1 MSVFSGA
8 DSAEEQFDAF
18 VRVHGERLTRALVA
32 AYGPV
37 DGSDA
42 AQAALC
48 YGWENWSRVQAMD
61 NAVGY
66 LYRVGQTEA
75 RRNRT
80 KAVVFDTD
88 SVASART
95 APDFEPGLVDGLRSL
110 TESQRMAVL
119 LIHGHG
125 YRLVEVADL
134 LEISVSTLRNHLR
147 RGLEKL
153 RRELGVEHV
162 A

>member
-1 MSVFSGA
+1 MRMFGGVGG
-8 DSAEEQFDAF
+8 AEEQFDAF
-18 VRVHGERLTRALVA
+18 VRRNGERLTRALVA
-32 AYGPV
+32 AYGPA

-48 YGWENWSRVQAMD
+48 YGWENWDRVQEMD

-75 RRNRT
+75 RRNRSNT
-80 KAVVFDTD
+80 IAFDTTTLPGY
-88 SVASART
+88 SHL
-95 APDFEPGLVDGLRSL
+95 PEFEPGLIAGLRSL
-110 TESQRMAVL
+110 TESQRMAVM

-125 YRLVEVADL
+125 YRLVEVASL
-134 LEISVSTLRNHLR
+134 LEVSVSTLRNHLR

-153 RRELGVEHV
+153 RFELGVENV

>member
-1 MSVFSGA
+1 MVRVSTS
-8 DSAEEQFDAF
+8 EESFDAF
-18 VRVHGERLTRALVA
+18 VRTNGERLTRALVA

-37 DGSDA
+37 DGSEA
-42 AQAALC
+42 AQGALC
-48 YGWENWSRVQAMD
+48 YCWENWSRIHLMD
-61 NAVGY
+61 NPVGY

-80 KAVVFDTD
+80 SLVVFNTD
-88 SVASART
+88 DVPSDQPEPS
-95 APDFEPGLVDGLRSL
+95 FEPGLLNGLRAL

-125 YRLVEVADL
+125 YRLGEVADL
-134 LEISVSTLRNHLR
+134 LEISISTLRNHLR

-153 RRELGVEHV
+153 RLELGVEHV

>member
-1 MSVFSGA
+1 MRVFGGVGG
-8 DSAEEQFDAF
+8 AEEQFDAF
-18 VRVHGERLTRALVA
+18 VRRYGERLTRALVA

-48 YGWENWSRVQAMD
+48 YGWENWSRVQGMS
-61 NAVGY
+61 NAIGY

-75 RRNRT
+75 RRTRT
-80 KAVVFDTD
+80 KMVVFDTD
-88 SVASART
+88 ALSDDRGQ
-95 APDFEPGLVDGLRSL
+95 PDFEPGLIDGLRSL
-110 TESQRMAVL
+110 SESQRMAVVL
-119 LIHGHG
+119 VHGHG
-125 YRLVEVADL
+125 YRLVEVAGL

-153 RRELGVEHV
+153 RLELGVEHV